1 MAPHLSAS
9 PAQVFALLAGVLQPH
24 AVGDPDLRRASA
36 LALRKAIREAN
47 PACKRELDALGL
59 DAGHVPASACSVGLA
74 MMTGAV
80 MGAVGMWAAQRLMA
94 PLPSRALS
102 FF

>member
-1 MAPHLSAS
+1 VAPHLSAS

-36 LALRKAIREAN
+36 LALRKAIREAS

-59 DAGHVPASACSVGLA
+59 DAGHAPASACSVGPLL
-74 MMTGAV
+74 MCGAV
-80 MGAVGMWAAQRLMA
+80 MGAVAMWVAQLLMA
-94 PLPSRALS
+94 SSSPAPSS
-102 FF
+102 N